1 MRFRHWMLA
10 TILLLANVSAQAE
23 TWASAG
29 ARIWQSGQN
38 LLAQTGDTWGGEM
51 ARQDLTLLLSAVR
64 TFEQWQ
70 QDEDRP
76 MSRELLQDLRHRIG
90 RYRSNLKLSLAT
102 QGETLAQEWLS
113 EVQALEAKLQSVERS
128 FAGYFLPTRHELL
141 ASSTDRDWEL
151 PGYQDPSDLL
161 REARSIRI
169 DLQTNPN
176 PGVVPGGGLP
186 GFGPFGLGYAGDGW
200 GNDFQ
205 ELLRAADRFERVC
218 QSRYEDVRETERAYR
233 QLDVAFQ
240 RVWPRVRSG
249 SFGLRNVERS
259 LERLERF
266 YKAQKVSRETT

>member
-1 MRFRHWMLA
+1 MRFRHWILGALLMMA
-10 TILLLANVSAQAE
+10 TVSAQAE
-23 TWASAG
+23 SWASAV
-29 ARIWQSGQN
+29 ARIWQSGQS
-38 LLAQTGDTWGGEM
+38 LLSQTGDTWGGEL
-51 ARQDLTLLLSAVR
+51 ARQDLTLLLSALR

-76 MSRELLQDLRHRIG
+76 LSRELLQDLRHQIG
-90 RYRSNLKLSLAT
+90 RYRGNLKLSLAAT
-102 QGETLAQEWLS
+102 GDSSAQAWLS
-113 EVQALEAKLQSVERS
+113 EEQALESKLQGIERS
-128 FAGYFLPTRHELL
+128 FAGHFLPTRHELL
-141 ASSTDRDWEL
+141 ASSTERDWIL
-151 PGYQDPSDLL
+151 PGYQDPTDLL

-205 ELLRAADRFERVC
+205 ELLRAADRFERAC
-218 QSRYEDVRETERAYR
+218 QLRYEDVRETERAYR

-266 YKAQKVSRETT
+266 YQATKVSRETI